1 MHWKNKV
8 VIITGA
14 TSGIGEATA
23 KRFGREGA
31 VLLLAARSRG
41 KLEAL
46 ATELQGGGT
55 RAVAQPTDV
64 TVPAQLDALVERALR
79 EFGRIDILINNAGV
93 GLFAPVET
101 SREEAVRAMFETN
114 FFAPLRAARAVIPA
128 MRQQGGG
135 QIINVS
141 SVVGL
146 IALPLLTTYSA
157 TKFALNALTD
167 GLRAEVADD
176 GIDVISVCPGRV
188 KTSFQEN
195 VLQNV
200 IREDR
205 SGGIG
210 AERVAEAI
218 LKASRRR
225 KRLVVVP
232 AYLKWGIAV
241 ANALP
246 ALKEWGRRQMWR
258 RAAKKDA

>member
-1 MHWKNKV
+1 MHWKDKV

-14 TSGIGEATA
+14 TSGIGEAA
-23 KRFGREGA
+23 ARRFAREGA
-31 VLLLAARSRG
+31 VLVLAARSRE

-46 ATELQGGGT
+46 ATELQRGGT
-55 RAVAQPTDV
+55 RAIAQPTDL

-79 EFGRIDILINNAGV
+79 ELGRIDILINNAGV

-101 SREEAVRAMFETN
+101 SKEEAVRAMFETN
-114 FFAPLRAARAVIPA
+114 FFAPLWAARAVIPP
-128 MRQQGGG
+128 MRRQGGG

-157 TKFALNALTD
+157 TKFALNALAD

-188 KTSFQEN
+188 KTSFQQN
-195 VLQNV
+195 VLQNE
-200 IREDR
+200 IKRDGG
-205 SGGIG
+205 GGITP
-210 AERVAEAI
+210 ERVAEAI

-232 AYLKWGIAV
+232 GYWKWGIVLAD
-241 ANALP
+241 ALP
-246 ALKEWGRRQMWR
+246 GLKEWGRRQMWR
-258 RAAKKDA
+258 RATKRDA

>member
-46 ATELQGGGT
+46 ATELRGVGT

-64 TVPAQLDALVERALR
+64 TRPVQLDALVERALR

-101 SREEAVRAMFETN
+101 SQEEAVRAMFETN

-128 MRQQGGG
+128 MRRRFEHGG
-135 QIINVS
+135 QIVED
-141 SVVGL
+141 
-146 IALPLLTTYSA
+146 LPRLAFDLT
-157 TKFALNALTD
+157 LD
-167 GLRAEVADD
+167 
-176 GIDVISVCPGRV
+176 
-188 KTSFQEN
+188 Q
-195 VLQNV
+195 
-200 IREDR
+200 
-205 SGGIG
+205 
-210 AERVAEAI
+210 
-218 LKASRRR
+218 ASRGGVEGD
-225 KRLVVVP
+225 L
-232 AYLKWGIAV
+232 A
-241 ANALP
+241 
-246 ALKEWGRRQMWR
+246 
-258 RAAKKDA
+258 